1 MHSKEQL
8 LPELPEVETTRRGIS
23 PILSGSRVRDVII
36 RQKKLR
42 WPIPASLRKC
52 LPGNSIDSVDRRG
65 KYLLLACKTGTL
77 IIHLGMSGSLRFV
90 KEGTV
95 PQKHDHVDIVMN
107 DGMVL
112 RYTDPRRF
120 GCMLF
125 EKDDIKSHPLLCKL
139 GPEPLGENFD
149 ATYLFG
155 KSRGRSAPIKAF
167 VMDSNIVVGVGNI
180 YANEALFMAGIN
192 PKTKAGRISIGRY
205 ERLVQCIK
213 TVLKEAITRGGTTL
227 KDFTD
232 SEGKPGYF
240 SQQLQVYGR
249 EGEPCMNCGNTLKE
263 IRQAQRSTV
272 YCPHCQR

>member
-1 MHSKEQL
+1 
-8 LPELPEVETTRRGIS
+8 
-23 PILSGSRVRDVII
+23 
-36 RQKKLR
+36 
-42 WPIPASLRKC
+42 
-52 LPGNSIDSVDRRG
+52 
-65 KYLLLACKTGTL
+65 
-77 IIHLGMSGSLRFV
+77 
-90 KEGTV
+90 
-95 PQKHDHVDIVMN
+95 
-107 DGMVL
+107 
-112 RYTDPRRF
+112 
-120 GCMLF
+120 
-125 EKDDIKSHPLLCKL
+125 
-139 GPEPLGENFD
+139 
-149 ATYLFG
+149 
-155 KSRGRSAPIKAF
+155 
-167 VMDSNIVVGVGNI
+167 MDSNIVVGVGNI